1 MPLAAAQRIRK
12 LIFGDVRAEAMGNL
26 KIKNERKTPKTA
38 KGGQCR

>member
-12 LIFGDVRAEAMGNL
+12 LIFGDVRAEAVGNL
-26 KIKNERKTPKTA
+26 KIKNGRKTPKTA